1 MNEAVIILGIVSVG
15 SAVAAM
21 SLRNVV
27 HCLLWLV
34 VSFVGLAGLYLA
46 LSATFVAFTQVL
58 VYLGA
63 VAILIVFTILLTRGG
78 IVLKSSLSGS
88 GSWATGVGLAILV
101 FGGVAGAIGMLLP
114 TGQPDVVEPV
124 VRQIGELLLT
134 VYVVPLQAIALLLT
148 GALIGAVVLAMS
160 EPSPNRSAEDEVR
173 PEAAASGPSA
183 EEPATVEETR

>member
-1 MNEAVIILGIVSVG
+1 MNEAVIILGLVSVG

-46 LSATFVAFTQVL
+46 LSATFVGLAQVL

-63 VAILIVFTILLTRGG
+63 VAILIVFAILLTRGG
-78 IVLKSSLSGS
+78 IGLRTSLSGP
-88 GSWATGVGLAILV
+88 GSRVIGVAVAMLV
-101 FGGVAGAIGMLLP
+101 FGGLAGAIATLNRRGFDEV
-114 TGQPDVVEPV
+114 TEPAV
-124 VRQIGELLLT
+124 GQIGELLLT
-134 VYVVPLQAIALLLT
+134 VYVVPLQAVALLLT

-160 EPSPNRSAEDEVR
+160 ESGSGCAHSDAVPSESDTTGRTS
-173 PEAAASGPSA
+173 
-183 EEPATVEETR
+183 EEMATGEGVP